1 MALDIFLKLD
11 TVVGESA
18 DKTHRK
24 EIDVLFWSWGMLNTG
39 SAHAGGGA
47 GTGKGYVKDLT
58 VTKYVDK
65 SSPALMLGC
74 CSAPITR
81 ARCSPSGESWRE
93 RASRV
98 PQNKDA
104 RSLHC
109 ERYHTKRH

>member
-1 MALDIFLKLD
+1 M
-11 TVVGESA
+11 ESRNSSHQSRSNNFPA
-18 DKTHRK
+18 VSNFH
-24 EIDVLFWSWGMLNTG
+24 SGGGG
-39 SAHAGGGA
+39 SEFGGA

-74 CSAPITR
+74 CSGTHY
-81 ARCSPSGESWRE
+81 PSALLTVRESWRE